1 MYTCI
6 VRNIVTDS
14 IFVLSVVVMYTQA
27 MGSKEWREVGTG
39 GLVVD
44 LNHVFV
50 RMQPVKDYYC

>member
-6 VRNIVTDS
+6 VKYIVTDS
-14 IFVLSVVVMYTQA
+14 IFVLSVVVMYIQA

-39 GLVVD
+39 GIVVD

-50 RMQPVKDYYC
+50 GMYPV